1 MNIKWLLLS
10 SDGNLDRKTFW
21 TAILSLNLLSLILDA
36 VGNSI
41 FIEIGQDRI
50 SFMMFFITKMI
61 PRLLSIIIL
70 VFSFFIAKKRVNEIN
85 SSEWIPIF
93 YVLTLFLPS
102 FLQAANQ
109 LNLFM
114 FSIILPIIITFYLGL
129 ASPGTK
135 TN

>member
-10 SDGNLDRKTFW
+10 SDGNLDRKTFL
-21 TAILSLNLLSLILDA
+21 TAILSLNLLSLILDEI
-36 VGNSI
+36 GNSV
-41 FIEIGQDRI
+41 FIDIGQDRI

-70 VFSFFIAKKRVNEIN
+70 VFSFFIAKKRINEIN

-102 FLQAANQ
+102 FLLAANQ
-109 LNLFM
+109 PNLFM